1 MNDTQIINDA
11 YADAVRKLFAIFS
24 DVTIIAK
31 NAEERTL
38 AEQRFHAG
46 VQKAREIR
54 DRAITLLS

>member
-31 NAEERTL
+31 NAGERTL
-38 AEQRFHAG
+38 AEQRFQAG